1 MNDEQRALQL
11 QIRIALG
18 VADAF
23 DAQAEIDR
31 RVEFLAELLRAT
43 CAAIHCPLPPLLS
56 VGTV

>member
-31 RVEFLAELLRAT
+31 RVEFLAELLCVRA
-43 CAAIHCPLPPLLS
+43 
-56 VGTV
+56 